1 MQGPLRS
8 IRVAVHWTLSEV
20 ARMRAL
26 PWAKQPGVPAGHAG
40 PPGTTGVVA
49 MNVAPAPHGTGSG
62 PAATGRV
69 LKVIVVPGAKP
80 QNALVPTTGPP
91 RGVMVAPLESKYSM
105 AMSDRK
111 SVV

>member
-1 MQGPLRS
+1 
-8 IRVAVHWTLSEV
+8 
-20 ARMRAL
+20 
-26 PWAKQPGVPAGHAG
+26 
-40 PPGTTGVVA
+40 

-105 AMSDRK
+105 AMSMFTPVTSFEVQVIEVSTKAAFRQPPAIALP
-111 SVV
+111 SPETSRTASAFL